1 MTAVMAHFAR
11 DEGIDLKLQLI
22 IVPATDMRYCLRTRE
37 LNPTTCP
44 YESVLLYHDAP
55 WGPLGR
61 EQWFLK
67 YWLGDDDGKDFLLF
81 FSYRSCG
88 IEFVLI
94 KLATQE
100 RILTQEWICTPVLA
114 PSFKNLAPAHIITA
128 EFDLERDEGEYYG
141 RLMQQAGNEVTMK
154 RYPGVPHAF
163 GHYNH
168 PERGLSQSFVYIE
181 DTSRILRE
189 VHFGKSGE

>member
-37 LNPTTCP
+37 LNETTCP

-67 YWLGDDDGKDFLLF
+67 YWLGDDDGKSFLSLF
-81 FSYRSCG
+81 PLVISFMH
-88 IEFVLI
+88 ILMLF
-94 KLATQE
+94 LATQE
-100 RILTQEWICTPVLA
+100 RILTKEWICTPVLA
-114 PSFKNLAPAHIITA
+114 PSFKNLAKAHIITA

-141 RLMQQAGNEVTMK
+141 QLMQRAGNEVTMK

-163 GHYNH
+163 GQFNH

-181 DTSRILRE
+181 DTSRILRQ
-189 VHFGKSGE
+189 VHFGKSEE

>member
-37 LNPTTCP
+37 LNETTCP

-67 YWLGDDDGKDFLLF
+67 YWLGDDDGKSSFSLF
-81 FSYRSCG
+81 PLVISFMY
-88 IEFVLI
+88 ILMLFP
-94 KLATQE
+94 ATQE
-100 RILTQEWICTPVLA
+100 RILTKEWICTPVLA
-114 PSFKNLAPAHIITA
+114 PSFKNLAKAHIITA

-141 RLMQQAGNEVTMK
+141 QLMQRAGNEVTMK

-163 GHYNH
+163 GHFNH

-181 DTSRILRE
+181 DTSRILRQ
-189 VHFGKSGE
+189 VHFGKSEA

>member
-1 MTAVMAHFAR
+1 MAHFAR

-37 LNPTTCP
+37 LNETTCP

-67 YWLGDDDGKDFLLF
+67 YWLGDDDGKSSFSLF
-81 FSYRSCG
+81 PLVISFMH
-88 IEFVLI
+88 ILMLFP
-94 KLATQE
+94 ATQE
-100 RILTQEWICTPVLA
+100 RILTKEWICTPVLA
-114 PSFKNLAPAHIITA
+114 PSFKNLAKAHIITA

-141 RLMQQAGNEVTMK
+141 QLMQRAGNDVTMK

-163 GHYNH
+163 GHFNH

-181 DTSRILRE
+181 DTSRILRQ
-189 VHFGKSGE
+189 VHFGKSEA